1 MLRRKRYFVL
11 YPEYFDKNLTK
22 KQGRKVPKNKA
33 VPDCNLS
40 KIAFACKHLQ
50 LEYEIEKDKK
60 YSKNWWGSEGRI
72 IVNPEGI
79 ANKTEL
85 IRRIA
90 IFLGNLRKLKN
101 LHLVRK
107 ANLLRNLKNNFSSR
121 RLGWNEN
128 E

>member
-22 KQGRKVPKNKA
+22 KQGRKVPRNKA
-33 VPDCNLS
+33 VDDCNLS
-40 KIAFACKHLQ
+40 KIVFACKHLE

-79 ANKTEL
+79 TNKTEL

-90 IFLGNLRKLKN
+90 N
-101 LHLVRK
+101 V
-107 ANLLRNLKNNFSSR
+107 SR
-121 RLGWNEN
+121 RLKKVEKTDPKKGKASSKPKK
-128 E
+128 